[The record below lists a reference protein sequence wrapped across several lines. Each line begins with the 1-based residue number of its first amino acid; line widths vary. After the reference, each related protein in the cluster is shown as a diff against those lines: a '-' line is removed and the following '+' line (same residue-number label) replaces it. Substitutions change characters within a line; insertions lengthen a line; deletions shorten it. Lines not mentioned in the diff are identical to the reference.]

1 MIKTLLSVILS
12 FILSLLTKKEKDPVI
27 AIKDQQLEIKDAQL
41 KIIANRESSDTL
53 TSLQHNHF

>member
-12 FILSLLTKKEKDPVI
+12 FVLSLLTKKEKDPVI